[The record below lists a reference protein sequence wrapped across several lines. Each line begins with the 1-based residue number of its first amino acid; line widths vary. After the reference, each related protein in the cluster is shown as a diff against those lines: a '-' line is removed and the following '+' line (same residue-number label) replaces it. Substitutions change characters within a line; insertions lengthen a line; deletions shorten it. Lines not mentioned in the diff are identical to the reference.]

1 MCTTGTSHLKFCVN
15 IWVWLHILLVY
26 ASCYARRLLL
36 AVAALYIYECNSF
49 TGYTCIDSILNI
61 RKMANE
67 YCIMLGSTNSSMA
80 IKL

>member
-1 MCTTGTSHLKFCVN
+1 MSGKMFHTGTT
-15 IWVWLHILLVY
+15 
-26 ASCYARRLLL
+26 RLITGL
-36 AVAALYIYECNSF
+36 AVAYIYECNSF